1 MRVIYTVILDIAIFK
16 YVDVS
21 NTLYV
26 LYLCAHKTR
35 RLKRFV

>member
-1 MRVIYTVILDIAIFK
+1 MRFIYIAILDIAIFK
-16 YVDVS
+16 YVDVF

-35 RLKRFV
+35 CLKRFV

>member
-1 MRVIYTVILDIAIFK
+1 MRFIYIVILDIAIFK

-26 LYLCAHKTR
+26 LYLRVCAHKTH
-35 RLKRFV
+35 VA